1 MKWSD
6 ITKRMLLFNMVIVII
21 HRMFSEY
28 KSTIVIIIASI
39 QFK

>member
-21 HRMFSEY
+21 HYIFSKY
-28 KSTIVIIIASI
+28 KSTIVIIIVSI
-39 QFK
+39 